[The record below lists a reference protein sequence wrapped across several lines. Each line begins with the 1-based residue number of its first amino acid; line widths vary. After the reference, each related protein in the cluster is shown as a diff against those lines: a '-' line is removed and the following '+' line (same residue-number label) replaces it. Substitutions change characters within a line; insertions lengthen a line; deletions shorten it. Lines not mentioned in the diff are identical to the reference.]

1 MDVTWL
7 GGSCFRLQ
15 SGVVSV
21 LTDPFDLP
29 SPTGPLAADIVTL
42 STRDARDRVAVTGA
56 FRLVDGPGE
65 YEIKGVPVTGVATRR
80 QPTEGQEQAPPN
92 FVYTIQMD
100 GVIACH
106 LGRMNRPPTSQEVQ
120 EIGAPDMLFVPLGE
134 PQGLTVQQAIA
145 LASQLESK
153 VLVPIFSAVDGQTA
167 LERFCRELGS
177 DPNVRETKLSVSS
190 SGLPATARA
199 AVLSRQEPVGSGG

>member
-42 STRDARDRVAVTGA
+42 STRDARDRV
-56 FRLVDGPGE
+56 
-65 YEIKGVPVTGVATRR
+65 PVTGVATRR

-120 EIGAPDMLFVPLGE
+120 
-134 PQGLTVQQAIA
+134 
-145 LASQLESK
+145 
-153 VLVPIFSAVDGQTA
+153 
-167 LERFCRELGS
+167 
-177 DPNVRETKLSVSS
+177 
-190 SGLPATARA
+190 
-199 AVLSRQEPVGSGG
+199 